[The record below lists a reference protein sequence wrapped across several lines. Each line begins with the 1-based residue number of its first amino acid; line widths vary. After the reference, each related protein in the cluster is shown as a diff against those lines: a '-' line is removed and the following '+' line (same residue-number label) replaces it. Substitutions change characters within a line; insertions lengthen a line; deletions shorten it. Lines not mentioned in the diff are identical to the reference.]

1 MVILTNCQKNERKRD
16 CNVQNKDC
24 HENQYNLKAFKEKK
38 NRKRKTDQTNQ
49 SLCDQSVNQNAIEL
63 FFD

>member
-1 MVILTNCQKNERKRD
+1 MRERD

-24 HENQYNLKAFKEKK
+24 HENHYNLKAFNEKKKK
-38 NRKRKTDQTNQ
+38 NRKRNTDQTNQ